1 MKKKIFQFRQLL
13 KKTFVFDLV
22 VLVRRWRRGY
32 GDLERRAKENIYEY
46 SLAHDLIRKLRVK
59 YDVDI
64 FIETGTFIGNS
75 LIGLKDEFSSLY
87 SIELDPGI
95 YQIARKRLIDYP
107 HVKIIQGDSSK
118 ILPGIIK
125 DLSQP
130 AIFWLDAHYSSG
142 VTAKGELQTPV
153 VKELK
158 GIFSHHIKRHCI
170 LIDDVKDFNGT
181 NDYPTVDWLLEYIAC
196 EAQGVYKGRVEGQV
210 FVVEPV

>member
-1 MKKKIFQFRQLL
+1 M
-13 KKTFVFDLV
+13 
-22 VLVRRWRRGY
+22 RRWRRGY
-32 GDLERRAKENIYEY
+32 GDLERRAQENIYEF
-46 SLAHDLIRKLRVK
+46 SPAHDLIKKLKLKHGV
-59 YDVDI
+59 DV

-95 YQIARKRLIDYP
+95 FQIAKKRLQDYP

-118 ILPGIIK
+118 VLPMIIK
-125 DLSQP
+125 DLSRP

-142 VTAKGELQTPV
+142 VTAKGDLQTPV

-158 GIFSHHIKRHCI
+158 GILSHHIKKHCI

-181 NDYPTVDWLLEYIAC
+181 NDYPTVDWLLEYIAS
-196 EAQGVYKGRVEGQV
+196 EAQGLYKGRVEGQV